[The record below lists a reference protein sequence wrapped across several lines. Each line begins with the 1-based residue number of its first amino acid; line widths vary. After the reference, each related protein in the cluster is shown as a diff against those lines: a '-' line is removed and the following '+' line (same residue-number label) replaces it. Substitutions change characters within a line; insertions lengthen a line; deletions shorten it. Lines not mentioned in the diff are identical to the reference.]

1 MNTITGLKG
10 LACTLAAVGALSL
23 GALSLG
29 VLAAPAFA
37 ADTYDIDVILPTTG
51 GAAFLGR
58 AEQQAM
64 TIEEKVINTAG
75 GVHGRP
81 VRFVFHNDQSSPQ
94 VAVQVANQVLAG
106 KPKLILGS
114 SLVGMCNAM
123 APLMRNGPVMYCL
136 SPGIPPPDGGYVFT
150 SSVSTL
156 DLFRATLTYYQ
167 LRGWTRV
174 AVLTSTD
181 ASGQDA
187 ERGIK
192 EEFARPENKGMDLV
206 ASARFN
212 PTDVSA
218 DAQIQRMKAADPQA
232 IITWT
237 SGTPLGTVFRAIAGA
252 GWDVPVA
259 ISNSNMLYDQ
269 MAQYAG
275 FTPKQLYIASAEW
288 LPSSNK
294 ADVPPEMQAAQQTM
308 FDAFKADGKRPD
320 NAAALAWDPTMIV
333 VTALGKLAPEATA
346 VQLRD
351 YLAHL
356 QGYVGVIG
364 VYDMEKV
371 PQRGLGLSNVVVTQW
386 DAAAGTWVLVS
397 HPAGAPLS

>member
-1 MNTITGLKG
+1 MNTTTGLTG
-10 LACTLAAVGALSL
+10 LACTLAAVAALSM
-23 GALSLG
+23 
-29 VLAAPAFA
+29 PARA
-37 ADTYDIDVILPTTG
+37 ADSYDIDVILPTTG
-51 GAAFLGR
+51 GAAFLGK
-58 AEQQAM
+58 AEQETL
-64 TIEEKVINTAG
+64 TIEEKVINAAG

-81 VRFVFHNDQSSPQ
+81 VRFVFHDDQSSPQ
-94 VAVQVANQVLAG
+94 IAVQVANQVLAG
-106 KPKLILGS
+106 KPKVIIGS
-114 SLVGMCNAM
+114 ALVGMCNAM

-136 SPGIPPPDGGYVFT
+136 SPGIHPADGSYVFT

-156 DLFRATLTYYQ
+156 DLFSATLRYYR
-167 LRGWTRV
+167 LRGWTRI

-192 EEFARPENKGMDLV
+192 DEFAKPENKGMELV

-252 GWDVPVA
+252 GWNVPVA

-275 FTPKQLYIASAEW
+275 FTPKQLYIACADW
-288 LPSSNK
+288 LPSSDK
-294 ADVPPEMQAAQQTM
+294 SDTPAEMQAAQQAM

-320 NAAALAWDPTMIV
+320 NAAALAWDPPMIV
-333 VTALGKLAPEATA
+333 VAALGKLPPDATPA
-346 VQLRD
+346 QLRD

-356 QGYVGVIG
+356 QGYVGVTG
-364 VYDMEKV
+364 VYDMEKI
-371 PQRGLGLSNVVVTQW
+371 PQRGIGLASVVVTQW
-386 DAAAGTWVLVS
+386 NAAAGTWAVVS
-397 HPAGAPLS
+397 HPGGAPLGQ